1 LRISPRELLDIAW
14 QPGDSRVQRS
24 PVPQECTTG
33 HGGNAP
39 DESEPATDGDAP
51 VPVSLDHPSSPAL
64 EDMKLVVVVAGLAFV
79 AAALFVAM
87 EIGGAFVLAF
97 GVTVVLAS
105 ILMAGGRRR
114 RGAAPK

>member
-1 LRISPRELLDIAW
+1 
-14 QPGDSRVQRS
+14 
-24 PVPQECTTG
+24 
-33 HGGNAP
+33 
-39 DESEPATDGDAP
+39 
-51 VPVSLDHPSSPAL
+51 
-64 EDMKLVVVVAGLAFV
+64 MKLVVVVAGLAFV

-114 RGAAPK
+114 RGASPK